1 MHSVPPARSFRP
13 LLALAA
19 VLALA
24 LALPACGGSDSAA
37 VGTRAAATQPGT
49 EKPPVTLGTK
59 SITEQI
65 LVGQLYQQ
73 ALQAR
78 GFDVA
83 LKQNIGS
90 TQIADRALRAGQID
104 LYPDYIGAFDRALA
118 AGPSVYPTATAAFAA
133 GQAYA
138 RAHGFELLPMTPFSD
153 VDALAVL
160 PDYARAH
167 RLATVADLAALRG
180 VRIGAPPEFRLRRA
194 GLRGLAQVYGVREL
208 RFAPLTI
215 GLQYQALDA
224 AEIDVA
230 DVFTTDGQLQSGKYL
245 LLADPRHVFGLQN
258 VVPVVSRRVL
268 RAEGPAFAATLD
280 AVTRTLTTR
289 AMQRMNAAVAL
300 DGQSPADV
308 AAQFLRANGLA

>member
-1 MHSVPPARSFRP
+1 MARVPHVRSPRP

-19 VLALA
+19 ALALA
-24 LALPACGGSDSAA
+24 VALPACGGSDDGS
-37 VGTRAAATQPGT
+37 VGAPAAAAQPGT
-49 EKPPVTLGTK
+49 GKPPVTLGTK
-59 SITEQI
+59 SVTEQI

-73 ALQAR
+73 ALEAR

-104 LYPDYIGAFDRALA
+104 LYPDYVGAFDRALA
-118 AGPSVYPTATAAFAA
+118 GGRSVYPTAAAAFAA

-138 RAHGFELLPMTPFSD
+138 RRHGFELLPMTPFSD

-167 RLATVADLAALRG
+167 HLRTVADLAALHG

-194 GLRGLAQVYGVREL
+194 GLRGLADAYGVRGL

-215 GLQYQALDA
+215 GVQYQALDA

-230 DVFTTDGQLQSGKYL
+230 DVFTTDGQLQSGRYL
-245 LLADPRHVFGLQN
+245 LLADPRHVFGFQN

-280 AVTRTLTTR
+280 AVSRTLTTR
-289 AMQRMNAAVAL
+289 AMQRMNAAVTL
-300 DGQSPADV
+300 DHQSPADV